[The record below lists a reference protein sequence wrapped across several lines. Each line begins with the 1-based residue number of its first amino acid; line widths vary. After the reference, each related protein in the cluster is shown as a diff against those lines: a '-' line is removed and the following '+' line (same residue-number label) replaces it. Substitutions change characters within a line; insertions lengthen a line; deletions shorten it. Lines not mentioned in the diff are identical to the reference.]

1 MADYCGLH
9 RMGPVKQSWK
19 RVRRFILSLPS
30 TGHEKDVHAAAD
42 IADTADIDD
51 MGRDFV
57 QEMDFDAAFAKAVSD
72 AVESLVVE

>member
-1 MADYCGLH
+1 M
-9 RMGPVKQSWK
+9 KQSWK

-42 IADTADIDD
+42 IADTADIDNIADIADIDD

-72 AVESLVVE
+72 AVEFLVVE

>member
-1 MADYCGLH
+1 
-9 RMGPVKQSWK
+9 MGPVKQSWK